1 MVTPDAN
8 ILLYAYNTADERH
21 SAAKKWL
28 ENAMS
33 GAEIFAFSW
42 QAVTAFLRIASH
54 PRSFPRPYSLSEI
67 TAIVGDWLDCENI
80 ILLAPTQ
87 RHWAIFNELILD
99 GQTTGPM
106 MMDAH
111 LAALAIEH
119 DATLATTD
127 KDFSRFSGLKLTNP
141 LR

>member
-8 ILLYAYNTADERH
+8 ILLYAYNVGDERH
-21 SAAKKWL
+21 SDAKKWL
-28 ENAMS
+28 EDS
-33 GAEIFAFSW
+33 LSSDDIFALNW

-54 PRSFPRPYSLSEI
+54 PRSFPRPYSLPQI
-67 TAIVGDWLDCENI
+67 TSIVQEWLDCENVI
-80 ILLAPTQ
+80 TIAPTP
-87 RHWAIFNELILD
+87 RHWAILQEQIRE
-99 GQTTGPM
+99 GQTTGPL

-127 KDFSRFSGLKLTNP
+127 RDFSRFSAVKTVNP
-141 LR
+141 LK